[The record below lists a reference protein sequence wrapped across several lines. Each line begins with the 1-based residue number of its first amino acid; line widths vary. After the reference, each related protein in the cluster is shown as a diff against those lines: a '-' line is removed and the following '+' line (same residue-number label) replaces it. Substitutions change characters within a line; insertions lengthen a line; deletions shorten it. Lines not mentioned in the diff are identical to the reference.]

1 MPKFLSH
8 CAAAALAAC
17 LSSAGAQTLAD
28 QINTMNAQVQ
38 LLTKQAELRA
48 ALSRNA
54 GFDMGTLP
62 RVIAVYGAGSKL
74 VARLLLPSGMISTYD
89 EGDVIRGSMKVAA
102 ISPRSVLVTVSNGNK
117 PVTLAL
123 DFVAGT
129 QAASA
134 GGAAQPGSPM
144 PSPFPGAP
152 GSSGA
157 ASGGPLPP
165 ELLPAPPS
173 VGKPLPPARA
183 EAQVMAPA
191 R

>member
-1 MPKFLSH
+1 MSRFISLG
-8 CAAAALAAC
+8 AAAALAVC
-17 LSSAGAQTLAD
+17 LSSAGAETLAD

-38 LLTKQAELRA
+38 LLTKQAELKA
-48 ALSRNA
+48 ALARNA

-62 RVIAVYGAGSKL
+62 RVIAVYGVERKL
-74 VARLLLPSGMISTYD
+74 SARLLLPSGMISTYE

-102 ISPRSVLVTVSNGNK
+102 ISPRAVLVTVANGSK
-117 PVTLAL
+117 PATLTL

-129 QAASA
+129 QAAA
-134 GGAAQPGSPM
+134 AGAAQPGSPM

-173 VGKPLPPARA
+173 VGRPLPPARA
-183 EAQVMAPA
+183 EAAPVPAA